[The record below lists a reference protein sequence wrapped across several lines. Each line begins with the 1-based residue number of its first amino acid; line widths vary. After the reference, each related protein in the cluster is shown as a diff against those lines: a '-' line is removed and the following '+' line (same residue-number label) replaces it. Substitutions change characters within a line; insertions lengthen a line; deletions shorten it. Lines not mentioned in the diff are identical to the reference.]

1 MIFTSVAFHD
11 RILDKKGDKKKMYR
25 KVVKFFAVVLMFFSM
40 LLLIFEIMTGLL
52 SQILCQKFCGE
63 TYTPSIEPRIVDLS
77 CVFDTDRYLGF
88 SLVLLLV
95 LGIMLNVLSSR
106 KTVAEV
112 SQ

>member
-1 MIFTSVAFHD
+1 
-11 RILDKKGDKKKMYR
+11 MYR

-40 LLLIFEIMTGLL
+40 LLLIFESVTGLL

-63 TYTPSIEPRIVDLS
+63 TYTSSIEPHIVDLS
-77 CVFDTDRYLGF
+77 CVFNTDRYLGF

-95 LGIMLNVLSSR
+95 FGIMLNVLSSK
-106 KTVAEV
+106 KTVSEA